1 MRTLILSLSLLLVF
15 LDVLVVGD
23 PDIDR
28 TFGLFKKKKEKVKDK
43 IKKPKYNP
51 CSRRSFLLADEM
63 DDIQDRTFK
72 LFHKKKEKIKEDKKK
87 CEGYRRTFHKKKKK
101 EKKPSYKPRP
111 SYRPP
116 SYHPPQPAHFGMY
129 EENDISTLW
138 NIIVT
143 FRPPPWPPSLPHP
156 SHEALWVF
164 CSGASPQLASNT
176 ALWPSRVP

>member
-1 MRTLILSLSLLLVF
+1 MGSHRNIITMRTLILSLSLLLVF

-72 LFHKKKEKIKEDKKK
+72 LFHKKKEKI
-87 CEGYRRTFHKKKKK
+87 T
-101 EKKPSYKPRP
+101 SYKPRP

-116 SYHPPQPAHFGMY
+116 SYYPPQPAHFGP
-129 EENDISTLW
+129 
-138 NIIVT
+138 
-143 FRPPPWPPSLPHP
+143 RPGHLPFPIQATRHFGSSVVGPHHSWPQTPHFGP
-156 SHEALWVF
+156 VGYHNNF
-164 CSGASPQLASNT
+164 PF
-176 ALWPSRVP
+176 

>member
-1 MRTLILSLSLLLVF
+1 MGSHRNIITMRTLILSLSLLLVF

-101 EKKPSYKPRP
+101 EKIKGDKKKCEG
-111 SYRPP
+111 YRR
-116 SYHPPQPAHFGMY
+116 
-129 EENDISTLW
+129 
-138 NIIVT
+138 T
-143 FRPPPWPPSLPHP
+143 FHKKKKK
-156 SHEALWVF
+156 EKKKKKY
-164 CSGASPQLASNT
+164 
-176 ALWPSRVP
+176 

>member
-1 MRTLILSLSLLLVF
+1 MGSPSNIITMRTLILSLSLVLVF

-72 LFHKKKEKIKEDKKK
+72 LFHKKKEK
-87 CEGYRRTFHKKKKK
+87 
-101 EKKPSYKPRP
+101 KPSYKPRP

-116 SYHPPQPAHFGMY
+116 SYHPPQPAHFGP
-129 EENDISTLW
+129 
-138 NIIVT
+138 
-143 FRPPPWPPSLPHP
+143 RP
-156 SHEALWVF
+156 
-164 CSGASPQLASNT
+164 
-176 ALWPSRVP
+176 

>member
-1 MRTLILSLSLLLVF
+1 MGSPSNIITMRTLVLSLSLLLVF

-116 SYHPPQPAHFGMY
+116 SYHPPQPAHFGP
-129 EENDISTLW
+129 
-138 NIIVT
+138 
-143 FRPPPWPPSLPHP
+143 RPGHIPFPIQATRHFGSSVVGPHHSWPKTPHFGP
-156 SHEALWVF
+156 VGYHNNF
-164 CSGASPQLASNT
+164 PF
-176 ALWPSRVP
+176 

>member
-1 MRTLILSLSLLLVF
+1 MGSPRNIITMRTLILSLTILLMF

-72 LFHKKKEKIKEDKKK
+72 LFHKKKEKI
-87 CEGYRRTFHKKKKK
+87 
-101 EKKPSYKPRP
+101 PSYKPRP

-116 SYHPPQPAHFGMY
+116 SYNPPQPTHFGP
-129 EENDISTLW
+129 
-138 NIIVT
+138 
-143 FRPPPWPPSLPHP
+143 RPGHLPFPIQATRHFGSSVVGPHHNWPQTPHFGP
-156 SHEALWVF
+156 VGYHNNF
-164 CSGASPQLASNT
+164 PF
-176 ALWPSRVP
+176 

>member
-1 MRTLILSLSLLLVF
+1 MF

-72 LFHKKKEKIKEDKKK
+72 LFHKKKEKFEGVYHNSLGNVPKMVKK
-87 CEGYRRTFHKKKKK
+87 
-101 EKKPSYKPRP
+101 
-111 SYRPP
+111 
-116 SYHPPQPAHFGMY
+116 
-129 EENDISTLW
+129 
-138 NIIVT
+138 IIQYCMDLCG
-143 FRPPPWPPSLPHP
+143 LP
-156 SHEALWVF
+156 
-164 CSGASPQLASNT
+164 
-176 ALWPSRVP
+176 

>member
-1 MRTLILSLSLLLVF
+1 MF

-116 SYHPPQPAHFGMY
+116 SYHPPQPTHFGM
-129 EENDISTLW
+129 
-138 NIIVT
+138 
-143 FRPPPWPPSLPHP
+143 
-156 SHEALWVF
+156 
-164 CSGASPQLASNT
+164 
-176 ALWPSRVP
+176 